1 MAQWNKNTQ
10 DYLNQERTLHEV
22 FMCADRYGNIGNCGV
37 STGIGGG
44 GYDAFGRAR
53 VSETFTL
60 ADYSHQYG
68 PDPEFIVKTVGTGST
83 ISANTNEASVGLI
96 VGVGST
102 SRVVYQSRM
111 YHHYMPGKSQFAL
124 ASFKFGASRTNTVKR
139 VGYFDDRNG
148 VFLQQA
154 GDGTVSIV
162 RRSYSSGIAS
172 DTVVNQSSW
181 ALDTLDGNGS
191 TGISLDFSKTQLLA
205 VDYQWLGVGRVRCG
219 LVIGGSLVYFHEFN
233 HANVQE
239 KVYWSHASLP
249 IRTEIANTDTAVG
262 VSSMQDICATVL
274 SEGGYTETG
283 YQNTG
288 ITTAIAFPSAT
299 NPGYRKCV
307 MALRTK
313 DTFKGYPN
321 RTSVRLTDIQVLS
334 DATNCAI
341 EIWRLPGSESI
352 TSGSWVS
359 AGDDSGVEYNISTGE
374 NFTTTNGSKKS
385 ISLIAANNPSGQQAS
400 NTVNFDPTT
409 TKSAYI
415 AQNIDA
421 DNSNVWAVIVENL
434 DGNTTTDVT
443 SAMTWRET
451 R

>member
-68 PDPEFIVKTVGTGST
+68 GDPEFIVKTVGAGST
-83 ISANTNEASVGLI
+83 ISPNTNEASVGLL

-102 SRVVYQSRM
+102 SQVVYQSRM
-111 YHHYMPGKSQFAL
+111 YHHYMPGKSQFAM
-124 ASFKFGASRTNTVKR
+124 ASFNFVDTRDNTAKKI
-139 VGYFDDRNG
+139 GYFDDRNG
-148 VFLQQA
+148 VFLQQS
-154 GDGTVSIV
+154 GSTVSIV
-162 RRSYSSGIAS
+162 RRSYNSGAAV
-172 DTVVNQSSW
+172 DTTVNQSSW
-181 ALDTLDGNGS
+181 NLDTLDGNGQ
-191 TGISLDFSKTQLLA
+191 TGLSVDFTQTQLLV
-205 VDYQWLGVGRVRCG
+205 VDFQWLGVGRVRCG
-219 LVIGGSLVYFHEFN
+219 LVLGGSIVYFHEFN
-233 HANVQE
+233 HANLQD
-239 KVYWSHASLP
+239 KAYWSHASLP
-249 IRTEIANTDTAVG
+249 IRAEIANTDTAVG
-262 VSSMQDICATVL
+262 VSSMHHICATVL
-274 SEGGYTETG
+274 SEGGYTESG
-283 YQNTG
+283 YQHTG

-307 MALRTK
+307 MAIRTK
-313 DTFKGYPN
+313 DTLEGYPN
-321 RTSVRLTDIQVLS
+321 RMSVRLTDVQVLS

-352 TSGSWVS
+352 TAGSWVS
-359 AGDDSGVEYNISTGE
+359 AGSNSGVEYNISTGA
-374 NFTTTNGSKKS
+374 NFTTTNGTRKS

-400 NTVNFDPTT
+400 NSVSFDPTT

-443 SAMTWRET
+443 TAMTWRET